1 MERTFL
7 DYTITDKGEVFH
19 GKRPITGQ
27 PNSKGY
33 LRVVIHSKKY
43 FVHRLVAQ
51 LFIPNPDNKPQVNH
65 IDGNKLNNAVTN
77 LEWVTNKENR
87 EHAVRNN
94 LHAKGESCTYSKLTQ
109 EDVDYIRSR
118 MTFRYNKGVAKELA
132 ERFNVTPEHINKI
145 VRRDCWKV

>member
-7 DYTITDKGEVFH
+7 GYIVTDKGEVFH
-19 GKRPITGQ
+19 GKRPIKGQ

-33 LRVVIHSKKY
+33 LRVVIHRKAY

-87 EHAVRNN
+87 EHAVING
-94 LHAKGESCTYSKLTQ
+94 LHLRGERCPYAKLTQ
-109 EDVDYIRSR
+109 KDVDYIRSR
-118 MTFRYNKGVAKELA
+118 MTSRYNKGVAKELSA
-132 ERFNVTPEHINKI
+132 RFGVTPEYINTI
-145 VRRDCWKV
+145 TRYDCWKV